1 MHVARPDF
9 GSQIEEDNPLKRVME
24 HAAPIIN
31 SSDLQIA
38 LRDVYETTFGIHD
51 HTHETEA
58 DALSLVAMREAE
70 DIGSGGLQYERI
82 RQYHE
87 REVKKYWGLNL
98 VEFLE
103 LPTDILT
110 FLLEYSAKEQARGR
124 QVAADVEAEVARMS
138 GEEP

>member
-9 GSQIEEDNPLKRVME
+9 GSHIPEVNPLRSVME
-24 HAAPIIN
+24 HAAPILN

-51 HTHETEA
+51 HSRETEA

-87 REVKKYWGLNL
+87 REIKKYWGLNL
-98 VEFLE
+98 VEFLD

-110 FLLEYSAKEQARGR
+110 FLLEFSAKQQAKSS
-124 QVAADVEAEVARMS
+124 QIASDVEAEVARMT
-138 GEEP
+138 EDQ

>member
-1 MHVARPDF
+1 MDLA
-9 GSQIEEDNPLKRVME
+9 S
-24 HAAPIIN
+24 PIIN

-51 HTHETEA
+51 HSHETEA

-110 FLLEYSAKEQARGR
+110 YLLEFSAKEQAKTSR
-124 QVAADVEAEVARMS
+124 VAADIQAEVERMN
-138 GEEP
+138 GEDQ